1 MTPNFPE
8 ELLWKNRNV
17 NDGIS
22 TKTIAE
28 YLIAYPEKVSYN
40 TDDPYSS
47 LRKQWNFTEMLK
59 KAYPIA

>member
-47 LRKQWNFTEMLK
+47 LRKQ
-59 KAYPIA
+59 